1 MRPQTSYGRLSPRGL
16 PLLAM
21 LALIF
26 MMTGAKACPICFSG
40 LVLTIGQQL
49 DAADRAVLAVPL
61 GDRGQFQIV
70 AVIKGKSAIGEIVTD
85 PVSKLD
91 SAALRSGKP
100 LLLLENDLTERWTS
114 MGAIGGEYAP
124 WLRRLAVTGHVGKA
138 SAKQGWPRVSFMSS
152 DMTDDEWRVRL
163 ELVAPYLENTEPLAA
178 EIAFGEMMRA
188 PYATLASIKPI
199 IESMPIEIWTD
210 DPKLASRRATYTL
223 LLGIVGHP
231 DEAARLELRLETAL
245 RSHDATN
252 LSAMLAADL
261 EIRGPVRVASIE
273 KDYLADGSRTLPEIE
288 AALLA
293 LSVHGGAN
301 GAVPRERV
309 IQAYRFFMEAH
320 KPMAGFVAP
329 DLGDWGYWDAVP
341 EYAALLKSDALKDPA
356 SSLAVVSYLQRAPHP
371 AAQSARQSTDKGE

>member
-1 MRPQTSYGRLSPRGL
+1 
-16 PLLAM
+16 
-21 LALIF
+21 
-26 MMTGAKACPICFSG
+26 
-40 LVLTIGQQL
+40 
-49 DAADRAVLAVPL
+49 
-61 GDRGQFQIV
+61 
-70 AVIKGKSAIGEIVTD
+70 
-85 PVSKLD
+85 
-91 SAALRSGKP
+91 
-100 LLLLENDLTERWTS
+100 
-114 MGAIGGEYAP
+114 
-124 WLRRLAVTGHVGKA
+124 
-138 SAKQGWPRVSFMSS
+138 MSS
-152 DMTDDEWRVRL
+152 DMTDDEWRLRL

-188 PYATLASIKPI
+188 PYAILASVKPI
-199 IESMPIEIWTD
+199 IESMPIESWTD

-223 LLGIVGHP
+223 LRSGVAGAIA

-301 GAVPRERV
+301 VAVPRERV

-320 KPMAGFVAP
+320 KPMAGFVAQ
-329 DLGDWGYWDAVP
+329 DFGDWGYWDAVP
-341 EYAALLKSDALKDPA
+341 EYDALLKSDALKDPA
-356 SSLAVVSYLQRAPHP
+356 SSLAVISYLQRRAI
-371 AAQSARQSTDKGE
+371 A